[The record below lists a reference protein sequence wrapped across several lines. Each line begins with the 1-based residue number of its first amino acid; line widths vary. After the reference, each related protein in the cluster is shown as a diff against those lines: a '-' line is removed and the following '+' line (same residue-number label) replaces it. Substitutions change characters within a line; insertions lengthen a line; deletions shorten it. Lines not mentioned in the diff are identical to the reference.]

1 MNKPR
6 YHNGTPNFLLF
17 CDIEAHNHALSMT
30 RRIKL
35 HPVTGV
41 PIVGGDAEKKKPEM
55 GTVGEEEEEEE
66 EEEGGPIMIAKR
78 TRGETPEEKKARKEL
93 AKQVTCLVCRG
104 LEFGV

>member
-1 MNKPR
+1 
-6 YHNGTPNFLLF
+6 
-17 CDIEAHNHALSMT
+17 MT

-41 PIVGGDAEKKKPEM
+41 PIVGGDDEKKKPGM
-55 GTVGEEEEEEE
+55 GTVGEDEEEEDD

-93 AKQVTCLVCRG
+93 AKQVTYLLFRG
-104 LEFGV
+104 LGMRVIAGGSEDTQGARDQVMSDW